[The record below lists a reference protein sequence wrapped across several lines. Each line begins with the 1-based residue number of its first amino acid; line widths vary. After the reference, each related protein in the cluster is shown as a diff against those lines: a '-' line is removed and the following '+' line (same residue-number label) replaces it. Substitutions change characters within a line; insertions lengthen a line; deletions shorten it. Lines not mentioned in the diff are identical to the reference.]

1 MERIYS
7 RLFSGICIL
16 QKPTASRKV
25 CISFLLVCGDKA
37 AILVTT
43 SIVMWWCPSYHVIP
57 KNWISW
63 AGLLTLLCFMTKS
76 VFRMI
81 WTVFSPFSKISSAM
95 FPYMTLSMYLKCSH
109 PFPVQ
114 PGSVQGKLCGC
125 APTPVG
131 WVYWTSLQMK
141 ANCGLHSAVEEM
153 EKGFIR
159 GQHFYSLFSKSW

>member
-1 MERIYS
+1 MERVYS

-63 AGLLTLLCFMTKS
+63 AGLLTLLCFMTKP

-81 WTVFSPFSKISSAM
+81 WTVFSPFSKISSAV
-95 FPYMTLSMYLKCSH
+95 FPYMILSMYLKCSH

-125 APTPVG
+125 ASTPV
-131 WVYWTSLQMK
+131 
-141 ANCGLHSAVEEM
+141 AVCTRYTGRPSRW
-153 EKGFIR
+153 KQIVACILLLKKWR
-159 GQHFYSLFSKSW
+159 KDL